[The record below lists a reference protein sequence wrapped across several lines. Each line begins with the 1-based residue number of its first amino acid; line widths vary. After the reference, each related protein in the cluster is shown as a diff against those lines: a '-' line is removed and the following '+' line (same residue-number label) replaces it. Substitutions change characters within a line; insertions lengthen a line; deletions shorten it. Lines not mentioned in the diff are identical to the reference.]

1 MGRIAVVGGSNVDIQ
16 GFPINHLTLGDS
28 NPGRIVITPGGVGRN
43 VAENAA
49 RMGSEVRL
57 ISAFGD
63 DEGAALLVK
72 SLSDAGVD
80 ISASCVLDDHRS
92 SSYLC
97 ILDESGRL
105 HVAVSDMELAAEI
118 TPELVE
124 RGREAIEWSSV
135 CVIDANLPSA
145 TIDHICRSFPARRV
159 LLDSVS
165 EAKAPRAAGSLGRL
179 YAIKP
184 NRREAEVLTGVSIR
198 SDDDLPRAA
207 ERLHGQGITAVF
219 ISLGARGLRR
229 RRSQRERG
237 RRRDDGG
244 HRDGHCGGSESRGHC
259 KKRGCG
265 RRDRHGIGAAGQS
278 GNRWSRRF
286 PARRP
291 PFRSGMVRSAP
302 SCAAACPGCAS
313 RSPYAKLSS
322 DIKKS

>member
-207 ERLHGQGITAVF
+207 ERLHGEGITAVF
-219 ISLGARGLRR
+219 ISLGARGLFFSAHGKRPACGVVEAP
-229 RRSQRERG
+229 S
-237 RRRDDGG
+237 GG
-244 HRDGHCGGSESRGHC
+244 VVRNASGAGDAMTAAIAMGIAEEARVEDIARNAVAAAAIAMESELPVNPAI
-259 KKRGCG
+259 
-265 RRDRHGIGAAGQS
+265 DGAAV
-278 GNRWSRRF
+278 SRR
-286 PARRP
+286 ADRL
-291 PFRSGMVRSAP
+291 SA
-302 SCAAACPGCAS
+302 AVW
-313 RSPYAKLSS
+313 
-322 DIKKS
+322 